1 MEQMDNLPKIECE
14 TVESFKSKIT
24 GKAYNSKEDFL
35 KENKEEDLVVDLI
48 VKVTNEGLAVFQKVM
63 DQK

>member
-1 MEQMDNLPKIECE
+1 MDNLPKIECE

-24 GKAYNSKEDFL
+24 GKTYNSKEDFL